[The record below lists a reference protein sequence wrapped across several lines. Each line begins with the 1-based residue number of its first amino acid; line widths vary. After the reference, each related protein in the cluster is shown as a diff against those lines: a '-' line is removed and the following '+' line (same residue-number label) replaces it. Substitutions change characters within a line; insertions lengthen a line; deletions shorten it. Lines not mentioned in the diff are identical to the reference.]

1 MYNIDDIIKSNPFS
15 YKKSNKKKIFNKYF
29 SELDKYHYKN
39 CKDYR
44 KVVDNLGTKIKK
56 DDKLKDFTMIPINLF
71 KIFDLLSVDK
81 GKIVKKVFSSGTSGQ
96 NLSKIFLDRINSKN
110 QMKVLSK
117 ILENIFGKERLP
129 MIIVDKDPRHN
140 AKLDFNAKTA
150 AILGFSLFGKNH
162 CYILNNKENV
172 DINLLKNFLKKYDS
186 KKFIIF
192 GFTGQIFKYL
202 LKKSNIKYPS
212 FNFKNGILLHGG
224 GWKKLEKFKIN
235 NIEFKK
241 KLNKKLKIRKVYN
254 YYGLVEQTGSI
265 FIEGKNCGYL
275 HTSIFSDLLIRDKN
289 FKVLKNNEKGLIQLF
304 SLLPTSYP
312 GHNILTEDIGEIKGE
327 DDCKCGLKGKYF
339 LVHGR
344 IKRSEV
350 RGCSDVR

>member
-1 MYNIDDIIKSNPFS
+1 MRNI
-15 YKKSNKKKIFNKYF
+15 
-29 SELDKYHYKN
+29 
-39 CKDYR
+39 
-44 KVVDNLGTKIKK
+44 
-56 DDKLKDFTMIPINLF
+56 
-71 KIFDLLSVDK
+71 
-81 GKIVKKVFSSGTSGQ
+81 
-96 NLSKIFLDRINSKN
+96 
-110 QMKVLSK
+110 
-117 ILENIFGKERLP
+117 
-129 MIIVDKDPRHN
+129 
-140 AKLDFNAKTA
+140 
-150 AILGFSLFGKNH
+150 
-162 CYILNNKENV
+162 
-172 DINLLKNFLKKYDS
+172 
-186 KKFIIF
+186 
-192 GFTGQIFKYL
+192 
-202 LKKSNIKYPS
+202 
-212 FNFKNGILLHGG
+212 
-224 GWKKLEKFKIN
+224 LEKFKIN